1 MPIAITHTIY
11 LTVSILLTWLW
22 SSSPSLSLY
31 NLQLTGALSLVYF
44 AFRFFSRSS
53 NQKTTNFPST
63 IILNTICLLLVF
75 STGGISSPLF
85 FLLDL
90 LFFALALLFE
100 PIQAAI
106 TSFLIVGILLFQN
119 YTTLDTNK
127 IVNLLSLILMT
138 PIAVIFSKNY
148 LEVLSSKGKI
158 QILEIALKNTEAE
171 SLLWIGKKAKPS
183 LASVLN
189 ATTDLVMYFNSKG
202 RDMLLPP
209 GITDKLKSIQSDLIT
224 LYSSASSLQKTIENE
239 SDNLK
244 L

>member
-1 MPIAITHTIY
+1 MSTVFIHTIY
-11 LTVSILLTWLW
+11 LTLSIVLTWLW
-22 SSSPSLSLY
+22 SSSATLSLY

-44 AFRFFSRSS
+44 AFKFFSRST
-53 NQKTTNFPST
+53 NQKTINFPST

-75 STGGISSPLF
+75 STGGIASPLF

-100 PIQAAI
+100 PVQAAVASI
-106 TSFLIVGILLFQN
+106 LIVSIFLIQN
-119 YTTLDTNK
+119 FSTLDTNK
-127 IVNLLSLILMT
+127 IVNLLSLVLMT
-138 PIAVIFSKNY
+138 PIAVLFSRNY
-148 LEVLSSKGKI
+148 LEALASKGKI
-158 QILEIALKNTEAE
+158 KILEEVLKETETE

-189 ATTDLVMYFNSKG
+189 STTDLVMYFNSKG
-202 RDMLLPP
+202 RDLLLPP

-224 LYSSASSLQKTIENE
+224 LYSSASSLERTLEDE
-239 SDNLK
+239 SDKLK